1 MTALKTSTT
10 RRPRRL
16 RRIAVAAT
24 VSFVAVILPLHTAMT
39 FLHVAPVNPVSVAAS
54 PVVTSWIYPYFQQN
68 WQLFAPDPVSSDSG
82 VLAQGRVSADGDP
95 TGYVDLSS
103 PTLEA
108 RLHNPI
114 PNRLS
119 YVVSG
124 ASHSF
129 LTARQEI
136 LESLPTDDSAEATP
150 IDKSVVAL
158 PRGVLE
164 DASTAQAT
172 AYDDALVRLPG
183 ARGRPLVPALRKLG
197 PRATASSGAWPTSRY
212 VHDYTGTDPA
222 QVQVR
227 LVTHTFPR
235 WSRPGE
241 RHETGLGEMLDMV
254 EGRTKQAF
262 AQWLAERP
270 EPSYSDLPWYDLDS
284 RSFLS

>member
-1 MTALKTSTT
+1 MTALKTSKTG
-10 RRPRRL
+10 RPRRL

-136 LESLPTDDSAEATP
+136 LESLPTDDSAEATS

-164 DASTAQAT
+164 DASIAQAT
-172 AYDDALVRLPG
+172 AYDDALVRL
-183 ARGRPLVPALRKLG
+183 AEVSA
-197 PRATASSGAWPTSRY
+197 RY

-235 WSRPGE
+235 WSQ
-241 RHETGLGEMLDMV
+241 RHETGLGEI
-254 EGRTKQAF
+254 
-262 AQWLAERP
+262 
-270 EPSYSDLPWYDLDS
+270 SYSDLPWYDLDS